1 MPPTTAV
8 WLAASTWITCA
19 NADTSR
25 LTRSAAGPGL
35 AESRKRNR
43 LDVGLA
49 RRTGTPGGTAAY
61 ASRSRATAASCAASF
76 AGGSAEIPVTCSSSL
91 PSGHLARPCAAIMT
105 RMRTGV
111 QTGQAPRPP
120 GQTAQAVYRVIRSQ
134 LRAVSPAWTHSRLSR
149 HGSLGRFGVRR
160 RLLGVVAGGHLV
172 RAHGQPGHRRRG
184 ARVERPAQQPGH
196 GVATVVGQRTVE
208 GDVGERAVACLPGH

>member
-8 WLAASTWITCA
+8 LAPASTWITCA

-25 LTRSAAGPGL
+25 LTRWPSASAAGDPGL
-35 AESRKRNR
+35 AASRKRNR

-61 ASRSRATAASCAASF
+61 ASRRRATAASCAASF

-91 PSGHLARPCAAIMT
+91 PSGDPARPCAPIMT
-105 RMRTGV
+105 RMRTRE

-120 GQTAQAVYRVIRSQ
+120 GRTAQAVYRVIPSQ
-134 LRAVSPAWTHSRLSR
+134 LSPVLPAGTHRCLSG
-149 HGSLGRFGVRR
+149 HGGLGRFGVRR
-160 RLLGVVAGGHLV
+160 RFLGVVGGGHFL
-172 RAHGQPGHRRRG
+172 RGHRQPGDRGRR
-184 ARVERPAQQPGH
+184 PG
-196 GVATVVGQRTVE
+196 GG
-208 GDVGERAVACLPGH
+208 